1 MLSIF
6 LIIADLEQMKSKVKV
21 HKKTEADRKKIPC
34 LSKFHPKVLIKS
46 IIIRIFTCHQ
56 YIFIFNFCHMKTIGS
71 LAVFLVLVVFP
82 WIITGQTS
90 YTYPLTTDF
99 SPVQAG
105 GPELIEI
112 PNNGGQYGQFTTRT
126 VPASTCGQGGPAGG
140 YFFPDDGGLQFNSP
154 AGFINESYSL
164 ALNFQFDEFISP
176 PGWVRLL
183 SFTHYDDVGMYIKLT
198 NSPTNGT
205 LEFWPYGT
213 AGEWD
218 FFNTTDFYQM
228 ILVRNASGVITVYIN
243 GQEFATYDDSETQ
256 AFVPKDPDNFIV
268 FFRDD
273 PSVLEGEASPGF
285 VSSIIIRNLNWTPAE
300 VQAVWE
306 NFCSSLLNIPEDQGK
321 QISVFPNPSPNGIF
335 RISVPDNLLNS
346 EYILRDATG
355 RAVLEGSISEK
366 DCTIDIGN
374 LHSGAYFLLIK
385 GEGEITTL
393 KLFKN

>member
-1 MLSIF
+1 
-6 LIIADLEQMKSKVKV
+6 MKSKVKV
-21 HKKTEADRKKIPC
+21 QIKTEDPVKKMSRSP
-34 LSKFHPKVLIKS
+34 KFHPKVLIKS
-46 IIIRIFTCHQ
+46 IIICIFTCHP
-56 YIFIFNFCHMKTIGS
+56 YILTFNTCHMKTMVS
-71 LAVFLVLVVFP
+71 SAVFLALIFLP
-82 WIITGQTS
+82 WLMIGQTS
-90 YTYPLTTDF
+90 YTYPLTSDL

-105 GPELIEI
+105 GPQLIEI
-112 PNNGGQYGQFTTRT
+112 PNNSGQYGQFTTRT
-126 VPASTCGQGGPAGG
+126 VPASTCGQGGTAGG

-154 AGFINESYSL
+154 AGFINQSYSL

-183 SFTHYDDVGMYIKLT
+183 SFTHFDDVGMYIKLT
-198 NSPTNGT
+198 NPPTNGT

-228 ILVRNASGVITVYIN
+228 ILVRDASGVITVYIN

-256 AFVPKDPDNFIV
+256 AFVPADPNNFIV

-285 VSSIIIRNLNWTPAE
+285 VSSIIIRNLNWTPTE

-306 NFCSSLLNIPEDQGK
+306 NFCSSLLNVPEEQGK
-321 QISVFPNPSPNGIF
+321 QISVFPNPSPNGMF
-335 RISVPDNLLNS
+335 RISVPDYLLNS
-346 EYILRDATG
+346 EYTIRDAIG
-355 RAVLEGSISEK
+355 RAVLEGILSEK
-366 DCTIDIGN
+366 DCTIDIRN
-374 LHSGAYFLLIK
+374 LYSGMYFLLIK